1 VGKFFMLYNAALYAL
16 VFSQYDPDIVIASII
31 VTFVSSISLEHV
43 LALFNQRK
51 IVYILSDNHQNIID
65 TISFDLH
72 QGATLLPATGAYT
85 GKQTQMIMT
94 ITNNLQLKRL
104 EEKVFEIDSQALFI
118 VENSFNVIG
127 SNFGKR
133 KIY

>member
-1 VGKFFMLYNAALYAL
+1 M
-16 VFSQYDPDIVIASII
+16 
-31 VTFVSSISLEHV
+31 
-43 LALFNQRK
+43 
-51 IVYILSDNHQNIID
+51 
-65 TISFDLH
+65 
-72 QGATLLPATGAYT
+72 ATLLEATGAFT
-85 GKQTQMIMT
+85 GKPMQMVMT

-104 EEKVFEIDSQALFI
+104 EEKVFDIDPHALFI